1 MFKITE
7 TTELSEN
14 VTSFEID
21 RTKVNVNESLKEMY
35 ERYQGEI
42 SETEELEKTAH
53 S

>member
-1 MFKITE
+1 MFEITDA
-7 TTELSEN
+7 TELSDN

-35 ERYQGEI
+35 ERYQEET
-42 SETEELEKTAH
+42 SEAENNPD